1 MTASG
6 DCEMRVAGCG
16 MGNDRTGRRERV
28 SGHPRGRS
36 ADLGPRTS
44 DPGPRA
50 GPRDIAFD
58 VLRRVETT
66 GAFANLLLDSR
77 LRGAGLSAADRSLAT
92 ELTYGVLRWRGKLD
106 WILTQVV
113 DRPLARLH
121 PVVLALLRLGIY
133 QVCCLDRVPAFA
145 AVDETVSLARRAG
158 AARSAGFVNAVLRAT
173 ARRDF
178 PEPDEAAEPLRY
190 WSTVG
195 SHPAWLAER
204 WLAWP
209 GRSEG
214 AQLMAANNRTPPLTI
229 AANLARVTAERAAE
243 LLQQHGVQAQ
253 PGALAPWV
261 FRLHNVGSPADLPGF
276 AQGLWIP
283 MDEGGT
289 LPVLALGA
297 EPGHRVLDA
306 CAGGGG
312 KTALLAAAVAP
323 GGEVL
328 ALDKSP
334 RALQRLGA
342 AAERLGLTGIR
353 AMTADARTAAS
364 HGTFSRVLLDAP
376 CTGLGTVRR
385 RPEIKWRRRPADL
398 AAAQRL
404 QQELLAATAEAVA
417 PGGVLVYS
425 TCSLEPEE
433 TDDVIAAF
441 LAARQ
446 DFLLDDLGAAFPS
459 AGLVIGGV
467 ARAWPHRHDTDGFFV
482 ARLRRS
488 R

>member
-1 MTASG
+1 MRNDRAGRRDPASG
-6 DCEMRVAGCG
+6 RWRAG
-16 MGNDRTGRRERV
+16 
-28 SGHPRGRS
+28 S
-36 ADLGPRTS
+36 ADLGPRVPATGSGPPAESRGS
-44 DPGPRA
+44 DLGAPP
-50 GPRDIAFD
+50 GPRDIALEI
-58 VLRRVETT
+58 LRRVETT

-77 LRGAGLSAADRSLAT
+77 LRGARLSAADRGLAT

-106 WILTQVV
+106 WILAQVV

-121 PVVLALLRLGIY
+121 PVVLAVLRLGIY

-145 AVDETVSLARRAG
+145 AVDQTVSLARRAG
-158 AARSAGFVNAVLRAT
+158 AARSAGYVNAVLRAA
-173 ARRDF
+173 ARRSF
-178 PEPDEAAEPLRY
+178 PEPDEAADPLGY

-209 GRSEG
+209 GRAEG
-214 AQLMAANNRTPPLTI
+214 ARLMAANNRTPPLTI
-229 AANLARVTAERAAE
+229 VANPARVTAERAAE
-243 LLQQHGVQAQ
+243 LLRRHGVRAE
-253 PGALAPWV
+253 PGALAPSA
-261 FRLHNVGSPADLPGF
+261 FRLRDVGNPADLPGF
-276 AQGLWIP
+276 ADGLWIP

-289 LPVLALGA
+289 LPVRALAP
-297 EPGHRVLDA
+297 EPGQRVLDA

-323 GGEVL
+323 AGEVV

-334 RALQRLGA
+334 RALQRLRA
-342 AAERLGLTGIR
+342 AAERLGLSGVR
-353 AMTADARTAAS
+353 ALLADARTAAS
-364 HGTFSRVLLDAP
+364 HGSFPRVLLDAP

-385 RPEIKWRRRPADL
+385 RPEIKWRRRAADL
-398 AAAQRL
+398 PAAQRL
-404 QQELLAATAEAVA
+404 QRELLAATAEAVA

-433 TDDVIAAF
+433 TDDVITAF
-441 LAARQ
+441 LAARS
-446 DFLLDDLGAAFPS
+446 DFALDDLGAAWT
-459 AGLVIGGV
+459 ALGAANGGIL
-467 ARAWPHRHDTDGFFV
+467 RAWPHRHDTDGFFV